1 MNITNVFTDDWLQK
15 LHKKYDRLKPH
26 QRPDLYYIATDKQY
40 QALRQEIETYVAT
53 LPSARKLISDLRS
66 PIHFQHTYH
75 ELIVGNA
82 LLQRG
87 YQPEYDKQIDTL
99 TPDWYVPANAHIP
112 AFLIEVVTTD
122 VSRTRVALQRQVED
136 LLVRLEAVPVGVVL
150 GITLNDLTVALNP
163 QRVKD
168 MVRQVRTWLSQ
179 KPSVGGAKEIH
190 TINFQILRYN
200 SQYSNVHYQ
209 GPSIMFKIDEGKLR
223 QAITDKISRY
233 KSLSESN
240 ELPLVVAIAT
250 ELTTGLDFKNLKNV
264 LFGKQVIR
272 QHRHKVFGRVI
283 KREEARKH
291 DGLFGQKPELSAVLW
306 VDQKRDG
313 TVKTALIR
321 NPAAAQPLPANTFF

>member
-179 KPSVGGAKEIH
+179 KPSVGAQRKYIRLISKSYA
-190 TINFQILRYN
+190 TI
-200 SQYSNVHYQ
+200 
-209 GPSIMFKIDEGKLR
+209 
-223 QAITDKISRY
+223 
-233 KSLSESN
+233 
-240 ELPLVVAIAT
+240 
-250 ELTTGLDFKNLKNV
+250 
-264 LFGKQVIR
+264 
-272 QHRHKVFGRVI
+272 
-283 KREEARKH
+283 
-291 DGLFGQKPELSAVLW
+291 
-306 VDQKRDG
+306 
-313 TVKTALIR
+313 
-321 NPAAAQPLPANTFF
+321 ANTRMYTIKVLALCSKSTKENYDKLLLTKLVGTKAYQSQMSCR